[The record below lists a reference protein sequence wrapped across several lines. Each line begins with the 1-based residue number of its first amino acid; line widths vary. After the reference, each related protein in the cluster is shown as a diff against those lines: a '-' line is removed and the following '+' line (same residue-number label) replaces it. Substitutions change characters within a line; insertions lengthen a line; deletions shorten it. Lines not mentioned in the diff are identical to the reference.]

1 MAAAEVQASVGGG
14 GGEKGGGARAWVED
28 GGLALA
34 VKVVGDALVGD
45 VEEGREER
53 NWGCQLRR
61 SARTKARKAHHAAAQ
76 VAVERSKG
84 IGLAQLLNAKA
95 KIHSPVAS
103 DA

>member
-1 MAAAEVQASVGGG
+1 
-14 GGEKGGGARAWVED
+14 VED

-53 NWGCQLRR
+53 SWGCQLRR